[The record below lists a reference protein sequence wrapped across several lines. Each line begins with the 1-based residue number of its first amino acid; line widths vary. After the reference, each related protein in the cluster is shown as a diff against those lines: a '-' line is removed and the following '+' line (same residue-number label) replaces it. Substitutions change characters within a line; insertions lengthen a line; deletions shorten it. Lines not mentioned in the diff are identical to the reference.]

1 MKTYEC
7 VVIYAPTVGTDVL
20 ESSTKKYTE
29 VITSRGGKFSGVDDW
44 GKRSLA
50 YEIAFH
56 REGFYHFYKFD
67 GDGEIINELNRQM
80 RIDENVIRHMIVRD
94 EPKPDVTAP
103 RPEGAGAP
111 SQTTEEDRR

>member
-1 MKTYEC
+1 
-7 VVIYAPTVGTDVL
+7 VGTDVL
-20 ESSTKKYTE
+20 TSSTKKYTE
-29 VITSRGGKFSGVDDW
+29 VITSRGGQFTGVDDW

-80 RIDENVIRHMIVRD
+80 RIDENVIRHMIIRD
-94 EPKPDVTAP
+94 EPKAHAAVRA
-103 RPEGAGAP
+103 PEGAARTPQAAEAP
-111 SQTTEEDRR
+111 SETTEEDRR